1 MTTPM
6 TADEHYAAAVD
17 LLNQADM
24 LTPTRLYSGDDGYG
38 YKTATVERGGSYG
51 QRTPANADQ
60 LIAAAHV
67 HALLAGVRS

>member
-17 LLNQADM
+17 LLNQARM
-24 LTPTRLYSGDDGYG
+24 LTPAKVARGDIV
-38 YKTATVERGGSYG
+38 TAPVERGGIYG
-51 QRTPANADQ
+51 LRSPDSADR

-67 HALLAGVRS
+67 HALLAGVRGGQ

>member
-6 TADEHYAAAVD
+6 TADEHYRTAVD
-17 LLNQADM
+17 LLNQAHM
-24 LTPTRLYSGDDGYG
+24 LTPSRPDAAAGGFR
-38 YKTATVERGGSYG
+38 TATVERGGWYG
-51 QRTPANADQ
+51 LNAPANADR

>member
-6 TADEHYAAAVD
+6 TADEHYTAAVD
-17 LLNQADM
+17 LLAQADM
-24 LTPTRLYSGDDGYG
+24 LTPSSLKIGGGGYQ
-38 YKTATVERGGSYG
+38 TTTVERGGSYG
-51 QRTPANADQ
+51 LRAPNSADR